1 MKEFV
6 EYELACLWSDLEQA
20 ERDSL
25 SSDPAVPSIAM
36 EGIIGR
42 IRMATELVGPV
53 DWRSVS
59 TEWLMN
65 GKYEYWA
72 KYMEIE
78 YNLPTEE
85 ELSEVKT
92 VLQEV
97 GWDENL

>member
-25 SSDPAVPSIAM
+25 SSDPAVPSMAM
-36 EGIIGR
+36 EWIIGR

-53 DWRSVS
+53 DWRSIS

-65 GKYEYWA
+65 GQYQYWA
-72 KYMEIE
+72 KYMGIE
-78 YNLPTEE
+78 YDLPTEE
-85 ELSEVKT
+85 ELSEVKA
-92 VLQEV
+92 VLREV

>member
-6 EYELACLWSDLEQA
+6 EYELVCLWSDLEQA

-36 EGIIGR
+36 ERIIGR

-53 DWRSVS
+53 DWRSIPI
-59 TEWLMN
+59 EWLMN
-65 GKYEYWA
+65 GRHQYWA
-72 KYMEIE
+72 EYMGIE

-85 ELSEVKT
+85 ELSMLKIG
-92 VLQEV
+92 LQEV
-97 GWDENL
+97 ELDENH